1 MSKTWS
7 RKMKVFTFL
16 VFSILTGLS
25 TYWFKFHSKLTFMR
39 LFRNLS
45 RYKARKR
52 LYGNNAAL
60 MPLLMGSESD
70 IIVNSKRT
78 TTVLENVDISTEQQS
93 SNDTTNSQC
102 HQEEDTGFY
111 MTLEELATMNG
122 STETTPIYISIQGYI
137 YDVSKAR
144 DMYGPGGSY
153 HPLVGID
160 GTKAFAT
167 GCLEEDCIHITVKES
182 PLTEE
187 EQVEVNRWLDFYK
200 NHDKYEY
207 VGRVIETSVVDSLV
221 SQEIDI
227 AQEN

>member
-1 MSKTWS
+1 
-7 RKMKVFTFL
+7 
-16 VFSILTGLS
+16 
-25 TYWFKFHSKLTFMR
+25 MR

-60 MPLLMGSESD
+60 MPLLMGKESD
-70 IIVNSKRT
+70 VIVDSKKASSSDINSLT
-78 TTVLENVDISTEQQS
+78 GNAETVP
-93 SNDTTNSQC
+93 
-102 HQEEDTGFY
+102 QEEDNGFT

-122 STETTPIYISIQGYI
+122 ATETTPLYISIGGYI

-144 DMYGPGGSY
+144 DMYGPGGTY
-153 HPLVGID
+153 HPLVGIE

-182 PLTEE
+182 PLSSDEE
-187 EQVEVNRWLDFYK
+187 VEMKRWLDFYK

-207 VGRVIETSVVDSLV
+207 VGRLTENNIIDSLV
-221 SQEIDI
+221 SQEMNETEDQGSELSSEDI
-227 AQEN
+227 AIKTEEKFVDTVQAGQSTENIAVAMEL